1 MSEFARADGRLPH
14 QLRPIR
20 FQNGIAPH
28 ATGST
33 LIEWGN
39 TRVICAVTIE
49 DSVPKWM
56 QSQKISGGWVT
67 AEYSM
72 LPYSTLDRKARDIS
86 KLKLDGRSQEIQ
98 RLIGRSLRAAVD
110 LEALG
115 ARTVW
120 IDCDVLQA
128 DGGTRTASIT
138 GAFVALGL
146 ALRKL
151 QAAGKLTKSPLKP
164 GVAAVSVGVVQDV
177 PLLDLAYVEDRDA
190 AVDLNLVMDGSGQFI
205 ELQASGEEATFSDTQ
220 LASMLALG
228 RAGIGPRHRQ
238 SRHKLGRLW
247 LWRSLA
253 ARRRRHDGLADR
265 LPCVCLA
272 RPVAPAV
279 QPCQLG
285 DHLQQPASHAGGG
298 RQ

>member
-1 MSEFARADGRLPH
+1 MSEFVRADGRLPH

-115 ARTVW
+115 SRTIW

-138 GAFVALGL
+138 GGFVALGL

-151 QAAGKLTKSPLKP
+151 QTEGKLTKSPLKP
-164 GVAAVSVGVVQDV
+164 GVAAVSLGIFQDV
-177 PLLDLAYVEDRDA
+177 ALLDLAYVEDKDA
-190 AVDLNLVMDGSGQFI
+190 SVDLNLVMDANGQFI
-205 ELQASGEEATFSDTQ
+205 ELQASGEEATFSDAQ
-220 LASMLALG
+220 LASMLTLG
-228 RAGIGPRHRQ
+228 RAGIREI
-238 SRHKLGRLW
+238 
-247 LWRSLA
+247 LA
-253 ARRRRHDGLADR
+253 
-265 LPCVCLA
+265 
-272 RPVAPAV
+272 
-279 QPCQLG
+279 
-285 DHLQQPASHAGGG
+285 LQQAAIAA
-298 RQ
+298 

>member
-1 MSEFARADGRLPH
+1 MSEFVRADGRLPH

-115 ARTVW
+115 SRTIW

-138 GAFVALGL
+138 GGFVALGL

-151 QAAGKLTKSPLKP
+151 QAEGKLTRSPLKP
-164 GVAAVSVGVVQDV
+164 GVAAVSLGVVNDV
-177 PLLDLAYVEDRDA
+177 PLLDLAYVEDKDA
-190 AVDLNLVMDGSGQFI
+190 AVDLNLVMDANGQFI
-205 ELQASGEEATFSDTQ
+205 ELQASGEEATFSDAHLT
-220 LASMLALG
+220 SMLALG
-228 RAGIGPRHRQ
+228 RAGIREI
-238 SRHKLGRLW
+238 
-247 LWRSLA
+247 LA
-253 ARRRRHDGLADR
+253 
-265 LPCVCLA
+265 
-272 RPVAPAV
+272 
-279 QPCQLG
+279 
-285 DHLQQPASHAGGG
+285 LQQAAIAA
-298 RQ
+298 

>member
-1 MSEFARADGRLPH
+1 MSEFVRADGRLPH

-115 ARTVW
+115 SRTIW

-138 GAFVALGL
+138 GGFVALGL

-151 QAAGKLTKSPLKP
+151 QADGKLTKSPLKP
-164 GVAAVSVGVVQDV
+164 GVAAVSLGIFQDV
-177 PLLDLAYVEDRDA
+177 PLLDLAYVEDKDA
-190 AVDLNLVMDGSGQFI
+190 SVDLNLVMDANGQFI
-205 ELQASGEEATFSDTQ
+205 ELQASGEEATFSDAQ

-228 RAGIGPRHRQ
+228 RAGIREI
-238 SRHKLGRLW
+238 
-247 LWRSLA
+247 LA
-253 ARRRRHDGLADR
+253 
-265 LPCVCLA
+265 
-272 RPVAPAV
+272 
-279 QPCQLG
+279 
-285 DHLQQPASHAGGG
+285 LQQAAIAA
-298 RQ
+298 